1 MEEIILLIKIT
12 KKNGS
17 VEKFTNSKIER
28 AVTLAADRIGVK
40 LYKGELNKIIE
51 NVKSNIVGDSI
62 DVYDLHKIVCAAI
75 KTVNADV
82 ASSYQNYR
90 DYKLTYAKDFEKLF
104 QQAKDVLLLGD
115 RENANFDSAL
125 ISTKGSLIRGYTT
138 SMLYKKFYLHK
149 DECEAIKRGEIY
161 IHDQQIG
168 L

>member
-1 MEEIILLIKIT
+1 MQIKIK

-17 VEKFTNSKIER
+17 IEKFSNAKIIR
-28 AVTLAADRIGVK
+28 AVTLAGDRIGVTLSK
-40 LYKGELNKIIE
+40 SELDKIVA
-51 NVKSNIVGDSI
+51 NVRQNIIGDSI
-62 DVYDLHKIVCAAI
+62 DVYDLHKIVCHAI
-75 KTVNADV
+75 KSVNPDV
-82 ASSYQNYR
+82 SASYQNYR

-149 DECEAIKRGEIY
+149 DENEAIRRGDIY
-161 IHDQQIG
+161 IHDRQFSG
-168 L
+168 RD